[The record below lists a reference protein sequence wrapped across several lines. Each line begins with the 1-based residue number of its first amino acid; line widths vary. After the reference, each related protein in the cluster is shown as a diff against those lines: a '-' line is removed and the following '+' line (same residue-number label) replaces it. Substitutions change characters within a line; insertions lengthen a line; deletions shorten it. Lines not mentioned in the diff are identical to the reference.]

1 MRKICSH
8 VHLQNPEN
16 ERYGSGHITCC
27 KAGTPA
33 GRTCNPSF
41 AQGFISDRGNL
52 LPRKMADIEINLVD
66 FKIVEIESQV
76 VACAALELFPN
87 ELGEVRSLAVDQ
99 RFDRLGLGSKLVAQ
113 LIDEAEKRNLNRL
126 MALTYVPEFFHTL
139 GFQTVPKATLPE
151 KVLGNLRQMA
161 TSSTNCDEIAVL
173 RLSMKS
179 AGNS

>member
-1 MRKICSH
+1 MSDTGQAILPVVRPAHPQDAVAIHHLLK
-8 VHLQNPEN
+8 VH
-16 ERYGSGHITCC
+16 
-27 KAGTPA
+27 
-33 GRTCNPSF
+33 
-41 AQGFISDRGNL
+41 SDRGNL
-52 LPRKMADIEINLVD
+52 LPRRMEDIEINLVD

-99 RFDRLGLGSKLVAQ
+99 RFGRLGLGSKLVAQ

-151 KVLGNLRQMA
+151 KVWGICVKCYKFY
-161 TSSTNCDEIAVL
+161 NCDEIAVL
-173 RLSMKS
+173 RYL
-179 AGNS
+179 